1 MNFLD
6 KNVLHHDGEDVDD
19 DRENL
24 QWANYYRAL
33 YTWHEGHYKDVVV
46 HNVEDVQ
53 YNLGDSDGENR
64 GELND
69 EALNFYF
76 LLHYGVDGGDDV
88 GANDARP
95 SWGVFF
101 HQKRNQNVND
111 DDGDGDEERLPNVD
125 HFLDDGEAAEG
136 KIYSLHLYKNHV
148 LNQCHNYV
156 YGHRVDLKQQKK
168 IET

>member
-1 MNFLD
+1 MVYVEMNFLD

-101 HQKRNQNVND
+101 H
-111 DDGDGDEERLPNVD
+111 
-125 HFLDDGEAAEG
+125 
-136 KIYSLHLYKNHV
+136 
-148 LNQCHNYV
+148 
-156 YGHRVDLKQQKK
+156 
-168 IET
+168 